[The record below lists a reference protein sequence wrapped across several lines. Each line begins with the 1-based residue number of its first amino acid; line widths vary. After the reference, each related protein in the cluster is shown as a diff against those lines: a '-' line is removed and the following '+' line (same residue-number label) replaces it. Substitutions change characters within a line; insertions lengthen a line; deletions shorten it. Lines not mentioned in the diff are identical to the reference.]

1 MLAHV
6 PQTIPPKKRN
16 LTCWKEDDWHLFD
29 LISLSHTVDLN
40 RLDFWP
46 VNMPRWFLLNFTLH
60 FQQSRFKTTRVAQVA
75 TFWICSHLS
84 NESRGGGSYWMSC
97 HKWVPNW
104 EKKSSRFSIDAEH
117 FYPPWTLS
125 NKWLEGCA
133 TFFFS
138 PSKRTSFYCIVWGHT
153 KCVCGGPGTFI
164 FIDGPRT
171 EQEEGG
177 RS

>member
-1 MLAHV
+1 MLE
-6 PQTIPPKKRN
+6 RGW
-16 LTCWKEDDWHLFD
+16 LTSFWSHL
-29 LISLSHTVDLN
+29 SLSHTVDLN